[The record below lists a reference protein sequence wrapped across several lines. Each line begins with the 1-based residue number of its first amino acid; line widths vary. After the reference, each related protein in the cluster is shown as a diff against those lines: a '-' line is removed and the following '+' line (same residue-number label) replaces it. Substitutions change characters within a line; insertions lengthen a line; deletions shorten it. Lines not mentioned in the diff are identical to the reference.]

1 MKKLINKEK
10 LGYIF
15 LVFMC
20 LSCLLD
26 LHIFYNRFATLI
38 RLFFILIFFGISFI
52 KFSSKKDRFKL
63 IVYLLF
69 VLLYSILHLIFVDNY
84 LMEELL
90 YIFKMTSN
98 VLLFYSVYSINIDYK
113 KSIKFIKIIL
123 WFICGSIVL
132 CNFLKLGYSSY
143 SFNYIKYNIFDWFKN
158 INGYF
163 EDFSGKG
170 FFHLAN
176 QIVGVVLL
184 FYPML
189 INEVKENKKVMDIV
203 LLNVCS
209 LSMLMIGNRTSSA
222 GPLIILIFSFVIYL
236 FLVTI
241 KKEKISVKYILI
253 LVLSMIFINIF
264 LYNAPIVKRDK
275 YYNDLDNSIIYV
287 TDNVDKREVIN
298 KYISDNKYNTVNKS
312 TRDILLDKN
321 LNINF
326 IDNYYPYDQDQEFWD
341 NLVNSNIDFKDSR
354 LIELKIAQRLVELSD
369 NKLYKFVGIGYY
381 KIISV
386 CNIERDY
393 VMQYYS
399 VGILGLVIFVGFYF
413 IIYIKMLFKVFINL
427 DKKFNY
433 LNIMLL
439 SGIGINLIVAYLSG
453 NILNALSSTIP
464 LTICLGIAYNEIRVN
479 KPGKVLNY
487 NICKLNKKEIINEL
501 NNSDNRNI
509 LFNINPIIIVNFND
523 NKEYKKFINKEK
535 YNIPDGFGTI
545 VGLRFKD
552 NKGYCQVTGVDM
564 FNSLLYNACKYDKKV
579 YLYGAKKEVIKK
591 TVNVLKE
598 KYINLNICGYMSGYS
613 KEKDVLNDIKKCKP
627 DYLFV
632 GIGSPKQEE
641 FIIRNEKLF
650 RNISVIMP
658 VGGTFDVV
666 SGLKKR
672 APIIYQKLHLEWLY
686 RMIKEPKRIKD
697 NVKILKYLYL
707 VIFKNGGKDEKN
719 N

>member
-1 MKKLINKEK
+1 MKRLINKEK
-10 LGYIF
+10 LGSIF

-20 LSCLLD
+20 LSYLFD

-38 RLFFILIFFGISFI
+38 RLFFILIFFGLSFI

-98 VLLFYSVYSINIDYK
+98 VLLFYSVYSMNVDYK

-143 SFNYIKYNIFDWFKN
+143 SFNYLKYNIFDWFKN

-241 KKEKISVKYILI
+241 KKEKLSVKYILI
-253 LVLSMIFINIF
+253 LVFSMIFINIF

-275 YYNDLDNSIIYV
+275 YYNDLDKS
-287 TDNVDKREVIN
+287 DVIN
-298 KYISDNKYNTVNKS
+298 KYISDNKDNTVNKS
-312 TRDILLDKN
+312 TRDFLLDKN

-326 IDNYYPYDQDQEFWD
+326 IDNYYPYDKDHEFWD

-354 LIELKIAQRLVELSD
+354 LIELKITQRLVELSD

-399 VGILGLVIFVGFYF
+399 VGILGLVIFIGFYF
-413 IIYIKMLFKVFINL
+413 IIYIKMLFKLFINL

-464 LTICLGIAYNEIRVN
+464 LTICLGIAYNEIRIN

-509 LFNINPIIIVNFND
+509 LFNINPIIMVNFND
-523 NKEYKKFINKEK
+523 KKEFKKFINKEK

-552 NKGYCQVTGVDM
+552 NKGYSQITGVDM
-564 FNSLLYNACKYDKKV
+564 FDSLLYNACKYDKKV
-579 YLYGAKKEVIKK
+579 YLYGAKKEVIEK
-591 TVNVLKE
+591 TVKVLKE

-707 VIFKNGGKDEKN
+707 VIFKNGGKDEK
-719 N
+719 

>member
-10 LGYIF
+10 LGSIF

-98 VLLFYSVYSINIDYK
+98 VLLFYSVYSMNIDYK

-132 CNFLKLGYSSY
+132 CNFFKLGYSSY
-143 SFNYIKYNIFDWFKN
+143 SFNYLKYNIFDWFKN

-170 FFHLAN
+170 FFH
-176 QIVGVVLL
+176 VLL

-241 KKEKISVKYILI
+241 KKEKLSVKYILI
-253 LVLSMIFINIF
+253 LVFSMIFINIF

-275 YYNDLDNSIIYV
+275 YYNDLDKSVINI
-287 TDNVDKREVIN
+287 TGDVDKSEVIN
-298 KYISDNKYNTVNKS
+298 KYISDNKDNTVNKS

-326 IDNYYPYDQDQEFWD
+326 IDNYYPYDKDHEFWD

-433 LNIMLL
+433 VNIMLL

-464 LTICLGIAYNEIRVN
+464 LTICLGIAYNEVRVN
-479 KPGKVLNY
+479 KSGKVLNY

-509 LFNINPIIIVNFND
+509 LFNINPIIMVNFND

-552 NKGYCQVTGVDM
+552 NKGYSQITGVDM
-564 FNSLLYNACKYDKKV
+564 FDSLLYNACKYDKKV
-579 YLYGAKKEVIKK
+579 YLYGAKKEVIEK
-591 TVNVLKE
+591 TVKVLKE

-641 FIIRNEKLF
+641 FIIKNEKLF

-707 VIFKNGGKDEKN
+707 VIFKNGGKDEK
-719 N
+719 

>member
-1 MKKLINKEK
+1 
-10 LGYIF
+10 
-15 LVFMC
+15 MC
-20 LSCLLD
+20 LSCLFD

-63 IVYLLF
+63 LIYLLS
-69 VLLYSILHLIFVDNY
+69 VLLYTILHLIFVDNY

-90 YIFKMTSN
+90 YIFKMISN
-98 VLLFYSVYSINIDYK
+98 VLLFYSVYSMNIDYK

-132 CNFLKLGYSSY
+132 CNFFKLGYSSY
-143 SFNYIKYNIFDWFKN
+143 SFNYLKYNIFDWFKN

-241 KKEKISVKYILI
+241 KKEKLSVKYILI
-253 LVLSMIFINIF
+253 LVFSMIFINIF

-275 YYNDLDNSIIYV
+275 YYNDLDKSVINI
-287 TDNVDKREVIN
+287 TGDVDKSEVIN
-298 KYISDNKYNTVNKS
+298 KYISDNKDNTVNKS

-399 VGILGLVIFVGFYF
+399 VGILGLVIFIGFYF

-453 NILNALSSTIP
+453 NIINALSSTIP

-509 LFNINPIIIVNFND
+509 LFNINPIIMVNFND

-552 NKGYCQVTGVDM
+552 NKGYSQITGVDM
-564 FNSLLYNACKYDKKV
+564 FNSLLFNACKYDKKV
-579 YLYGAKKEVIKK
+579 YLYGAKKEVIEK
-591 TVNVLKE
+591 TVKVLKE

-641 FIIRNEKLF
+641 FIIKNEKLF

-707 VIFKNGGKDEKN
+707 VIFKNGGKDEK
-719 N
+719 

>member
-10 LGYIF
+10 LGSIF

-20 LSCLLD
+20 LSCLFD

-38 RLFFILIFFGISFI
+38 RLFFILVFFGLSFI

-63 IVYLLF
+63 VVYLLF
-69 VLLYSILHLIFVDNY
+69 VLLYSILHLVFVDNY

-98 VLLFYSVYSINIDYK
+98 VLLFYSVYSMNIDYK

-132 CNFLKLGYSSY
+132 CNFFKLGYSSY
-143 SFNYIKYNIFDWFKN
+143 SFNYLKYNIFDWFKN

-241 KKEKISVKYILI
+241 KKEKLSVKYILI
-253 LVLSMIFINIF
+253 LVFSMIFINIF

-275 YYNDLDNSIIYV
+275 YYNDLDKSVINI
-287 TDNVDKREVIN
+287 TGDVDKSEVIN
-298 KYISDNKYNTVNKS
+298 KYISNNKDNTVNKS

-326 IDNYYPYDQDQEFWD
+326 IDNYYLYDQDQEFWD

-399 VGILGLVIFVGFYF
+399 VGILGLVIFIGFYF

-509 LFNINPIIIVNFND
+509 LFNINPIIMVNFND

-552 NKGYCQVTGVDM
+552 NKGYSQITGVDM
-564 FNSLLYNACKYDKKV
+564 FNSLVYNACKYDKKV
-579 YLYGAKKEVIKK
+579 YLYGAKKEVIEK
-591 TVNVLKE
+591 TVKVLKE

-641 FIIRNEKLF
+641 FIIRNEKFF
-650 RNISVIMP
+650 RNIGVIMP

-707 VIFKNGGKDEKN
+707 VIFKNGGKDEK
-719 N
+719 

>member
-1 MKKLINKEK
+1 MKRLINKEK
-10 LGYIF
+10 LGSIF

-20 LSCLLD
+20 LSCLFD

-38 RLFFILIFFGISFI
+38 RLFFILIFFGLSFI

-98 VLLFYSVYSINIDYK
+98 VLLFYSVYSMNVDYK

-143 SFNYIKYNIFDWFKN
+143 SFNYLKYNIFDWFKN

-241 KKEKISVKYILI
+241 KKEKLSVKYILI
-253 LVLSMIFINIF
+253 LVFSMIFINIF

-275 YYNDLDNSIIYV
+275 YYNDLDKS
-287 TDNVDKREVIN
+287 DVIN
-298 KYISDNKYNTVNKS
+298 KYISDNKDNTVNKS
-312 TRDILLDKN
+312 TRDFLLDKN

-326 IDNYYPYDQDQEFWD
+326 IDNYYPYDKDHEFWD

-354 LIELKIAQRLVELSD
+354 LIELKITQRLVELSD

-413 IIYIKMLFKVFINL
+413 IIYIKMLVKVFINL

-509 LFNINPIIIVNFND
+509 LFNINPIIMVNFND
-523 NKEYKKFINKEK
+523 KKEFKKFINKEK

-552 NKGYCQVTGVDM
+552 NKGYSQITGVDM
-564 FNSLLYNACKYDKKV
+564 FNSLLFNACKYDKKV
-579 YLYGAKKEVIKK
+579 YLYGAKREVIEKAVK
-591 TVNVLKE
+591 VLKE

-641 FIIRNEKLF
+641 FIIKNEKLF
-650 RNISVIMP
+650 RKISVIMP

-707 VIFKNGGKDEKN
+707 VIFKNGGKDEK
-719 N
+719 

>member
-1 MKKLINKEK
+1 MDILK
-10 LGYIF
+10 IF
-15 LVFMC
+15 LV
-20 LSCLLD
+20 
-26 LHIFYNRFATLI
+26 RV
-38 RLFFILIFFGISFI
+38 SFI
-52 KFSSKKDRFKL
+52 S
-63 IVYLLF
+63 
-69 VLLYSILHLIFVDNY
+69 
-84 LMEELL
+84 
-90 YIFKMTSN
+90 
-98 VLLFYSVYSINIDYK
+98 
-113 KSIKFIKIIL
+113 
-123 WFICGSIVL
+123 
-132 CNFLKLGYSSY
+132 
-143 SFNYIKYNIFDWFKN
+143 
-158 INGYF
+158 
-163 EDFSGKG
+163 
-170 FFHLAN
+170 AN

-222 GPLIILIFSFVIYL
+222 GPLIILIFSFVFYL

-241 KKEKISVKYILI
+241 KKEKLSVKYILF
-253 LVLSMIFINIF
+253 LVFSMIFINIF

-275 YYNDLDNSIIYV
+275 YYNDLDKSVINI
-287 TDNVDKREVIN
+287 TGDVDKSEVIN
-298 KYISDNKYNTVNKS
+298 KYISDNKDNTVNKS

-326 IDNYYPYDQDQEFWD
+326 IDNYYPYNQDQEFWD

-399 VGILGLVIFVGFYF
+399 VGILGLVIFIGFYF

-509 LFNINPIIIVNFND
+509 LFNINPIIMVNFND

-552 NKGYCQVTGVDM
+552 NKWYSQITGVDM
-564 FNSLLYNACKYDKKV
+564 FNSLVYNACKYDKKV
-579 YLYGAKKEVIKK
+579 YLYGAKKEVIEK
-591 TVNVLKE
+591 TVIVLKE

>member
-1 MKKLINKEK
+1 M
-10 LGYIF
+10 
-15 LVFMC
+15 
-20 LSCLLD
+20 
-26 LHIFYNRFATLI
+26 
-38 RLFFILIFFGISFI
+38 
-52 KFSSKKDRFKL
+52 
-63 IVYLLF
+63 
-69 VLLYSILHLIFVDNY
+69 
-84 LMEELL
+84 
-90 YIFKMTSN
+90 
-98 VLLFYSVYSINIDYK
+98 
-113 KSIKFIKIIL
+113 
-123 WFICGSIVL
+123 
-132 CNFLKLGYSSY
+132 
-143 SFNYIKYNIFDWFKN
+143 
-158 INGYF
+158 
-163 EDFSGKG
+163 
-170 FFHLAN
+170 
-176 QIVGVVLL
+176 
-184 FYPML
+184 
-189 INEVKENKKVMDIV
+189 
-203 LLNVCS
+203 
-209 LSMLMIGNRTSSA
+209 
-222 GPLIILIFSFVIYL
+222 
-236 FLVTI
+236 
-241 KKEKISVKYILI
+241 
-253 LVLSMIFINIF
+253 
-264 LYNAPIVKRDK
+264 
-275 YYNDLDNSIIYV
+275 
-287 TDNVDKREVIN
+287 
-298 KYISDNKYNTVNKS
+298 
-312 TRDILLDKN
+312 
-321 LNINF
+321 
-326 IDNYYPYDQDQEFWD
+326 
-341 NLVNSNIDFKDSR
+341 
-354 LIELKIAQRLVELSD
+354 ELSD

-399 VGILGLVIFVGFYF
+399 VGILGLVIFIGFYF

-427 DKKFNY
+427 DTKFNY

-487 NICKLNKKEIINEL
+487 NICKLDRDEIINEL

-509 LFNINPIIIVNFND
+509 LFNINPIIMVNFND

-552 NKGYCQVTGVDM
+552 NKGYSQITGVDM
-564 FNSLLYNACKYDKKV
+564 FNSLLDNACKYDKKV
-579 YLYGAKKEVIKK
+579 YLYGAKKEVIEK

-627 DYLFV
+627 NYLFV

-707 VIFKNGGKDEKN
+707 VIFKN
-719 N
+719 

>member
-15 LVFMC
+15 LVFMG
-20 LSCLLD
+20 LSSLLD

-63 IVYLLF
+63 LIYLLSVF
-69 VLLYSILHLIFVDNY
+69 LYTILHLVFVDNY

-90 YIFKMTSN
+90 YIFKMSSN
-98 VLLFYSVYSINIDYK
+98 VLLFYGVYSMNIDYK

-123 WFICGSIVL
+123 WFICGSIVF
-132 CNFLKLGYSSY
+132 CNFFKLGYSSY
-143 SFNYIKYNIFDWFKN
+143 SFNYLKYNIFDWFKN

-241 KKEKISVKYILI
+241 KKEKLSVKYILI
-253 LVLSMIFINIF
+253 LVFSMIFINIF

-275 YYNDLDNSIIYV
+275 YYNDLDKSVINI
-287 TDNVDKREVIN
+287 TGDVDKSEVIN
-298 KYISDNKYNTVNKS
+298 KYISDNKDNTVNKS

-399 VGILGLVIFVGFYF
+399 VGILGLVIFIGFYF
-413 IIYIKMLFKVFINL
+413 IIYIKMLFKLFINL

-479 KPGKVLNY
+479 KSGKVLNY

-509 LFNINPIIIVNFND
+509 LFNINPIIMVNFND

-552 NKGYCQVTGVDM
+552 NKGYSQITGVDM
-564 FNSLLYNACKYDKKV
+564 FNSLLFNACKYDKKV
-579 YLYGAKKEVIKK
+579 YLYGAKKEVIEK
-591 TVNVLKE
+591 TVKVLKE

-707 VIFKNGGKDEKN
+707 VIFKNGGKDGK
-719 N
+719 

>member
-63 IVYLLF
+63 IIYLLF
-69 VLLYSILHLIFVDNY
+69 VFLYTILHLIFVDNY

-98 VLLFYSVYSINIDYK
+98 VLLFYSVYSMNIDYK

-123 WFICGSIVL
+123 WFICGSVVL
-132 CNFLKLGYSSY
+132 CNFFKLGYSSY
-143 SFNYIKYNIFDWFKN
+143 SFNYLKYNIFDWFKN

-184 FYPML
+184 LYPML

-241 KKEKISVKYILI
+241 KREKLSIKYILI
-253 LVLSMIFINIF
+253 LVFSMIFINIF

-275 YYNDLDNSIIYV
+275 YYNDLDNSV
-287 TDNVDKREVIN
+287 AD
-298 KYISDNKYNTVNKS
+298 VNKEDYIIT
-312 TRDILLDKN
+312 TRDTLLDKN

-399 VGILGLVIFVGFYF
+399 VGILGLVIFIGVYF

-427 DKKFNY
+427 DTKFNY

-487 NICKLNKKEIINEL
+487 NICKLDRDEIINEL

-509 LFNINPIIIVNFND
+509 LFNINPIIMVNFND

-552 NKGYCQVTGVDM
+552 NKGYSQITGVDM
-564 FNSLLYNACKYDKKV
+564 FNSLLDNAFKYGKKI
-579 YLYGAKKEVIKK
+579 YLYGAKKEVIEK

-707 VIFKNGGKDEKN
+707 VIFKNRGKDD
-719 N
+719 

>member
-1 MKKLINKEK
+1 
-10 LGYIF
+10 
-15 LVFMC
+15 MC
-20 LSCLLD
+20 WKDTRKRSQ
-26 LHIFYNRFATLI
+26 HIFYNSFATLI

-98 VLLFYSVYSINIDYK
+98 VLLFYSVYSMNIDYK

-123 WFICGSIVL
+123 WFICGSIVF
-132 CNFLKLGYSSY
+132 CNFFKLGYSSY
-143 SFNYIKYNIFDWFKN
+143 SFNYLKYNIFDWFKN

-241 KKEKISVKYILI
+241 KKEKLSVKYILI
-253 LVLSMIFINIF
+253 LVFSMIFINIF

-275 YYNDLDNSIIYV
+275 YYNDLDKSVINI
-287 TDNVDKREVIN
+287 TGDVDKSEVIN
-298 KYISDNKYNTVNKS
+298 KYISDNKDNTVNKS

-399 VGILGLVIFVGFYF
+399 VGILGLVIFIGFYF

-479 KPGKVLNY
+479 KSGKVLNY

-509 LFNINPIIIVNFND
+509 LFNINPIIMVNFND

-552 NKGYCQVTGVDM
+552 NKGYSQITGVDM
-564 FNSLLYNACKYDKKV
+564 FNSLLFNACKYDKKV
-579 YLYGAKKEVIKK
+579 YLYGAKKEVIEK
-591 TVNVLKE
+591 TVKVLKE

-707 VIFKNGGKDEKN
+707 VIFKNGGKDEK
-719 N
+719 

>member
-38 RLFFILIFFGISFI
+38 RLFFILIFFGISVI
-52 KFSSKKDRFKL
+52 KFSSKNDRLKL
-63 IVYLLF
+63 LIYLLSVF
-69 VLLYSILHLIFVDNY
+69 LYTILHLIFVDNY

-132 CNFLKLGYSSY
+132 CNFFKLGYSSY

-184 FYPML
+184 FYPIL

-241 KKEKISVKYILI
+241 KKEKLSVKYILI
-253 LVLSMIFINIF
+253 LVFSMIFINIF

-275 YYNDLDNSIIYV
+275 YYNDLDNSIIDV

-298 KYISDNKYNTVNKS
+298 KYISDNKDNTVNIS

-354 LIELKIAQRLVELSD
+354 LIELKIAQRLVELSN

-479 KPGKVLNY
+479 KPGKVLKY

-501 NNSDNRNI
+501 NNSDKRNI
-509 LFNINPIIIVNFND
+509 LFNINPIIMVNFND
-523 NKEYKKFINKEK
+523 NKEYKKFINMEK

-552 NKGYCQVTGVDM
+552 NKGYTQITGVDI

-579 YLYGAKKEVIKK
+579 YLYGAKKEVIEK

-666 SGLKKR
+666 SGSKKR

-707 VIFKNGGKDEKN
+707 VIFKNGGKDEK
-719 N
+719 

>member
-38 RLFFILIFFGISFI
+38 RLFFILIFFDISFI
-52 KFSSKKDRFKL
+52 KFSSKTDRLKL
-63 IVYLLF
+63 LIYLLF
-69 VLLYSILHLIFVDNY
+69 VLLYTILHLIFVDNY

-132 CNFLKLGYSSY
+132 CNFFKLGYSSY

-241 KKEKISVKYILI
+241 KKEKISIKYILI
-253 LVLSMIFINIF
+253 LVFSMIFINIF

-275 YYNDLDNSIIYV
+275 YYNDLDNSIIDV
-287 TDNVDKREVIN
+287 TNNVDKRGVIN
-298 KYISDNKYNTVNKS
+298 KYISDNKDNTVNKS
-312 TRDILLDKN
+312 ARDILLDKN

-354 LIELKIAQRLVELSD
+354 LIELKIAQRLVELSN
-369 NKLYKFVGIGYY
+369 NKSYIFVGIGYY

-393 VMQYYS
+393 IMQYYS
-399 VGILGLVIFVGFYF
+399 VGILGLVIFIGFYF

-487 NICKLNKKEIINEL
+487 NICKLNKIEIINEL

-509 LFNINPIIIVNFND
+509 LFNINPIIMVNFND

-535 YNIPDGFGTI
+535 YNISDGFGTI
-545 VGLRFKD
+545 VGLKFKD
-552 NKGYCQVTGVDM
+552 NKGYSQITGVDM
-564 FNSLLYNACKYDKKV
+564 FNSLADNACKYDKKV
-579 YLYGAKKEVIKK
+579 YLYGAKKEVIEK

-598 KYINLNICGYMSGYS
+598 KYIKLNICGYMSGYS
-613 KEKDVLNDIKKCKP
+613 KEKDVLYDIKKCKP

-641 FIIRNEKLF
+641 FIIRNEMLF

-707 VIFKNGGKDEKN
+707 VIFKNGGKDEK
-719 N
+719 

>member
-1 MKKLINKEK
+1 MKRLINKEK
-10 LGYIF
+10 LGSIF

-20 LSCLLD
+20 LSCLFD
-26 LHIFYNRFATLI
+26 LHIFYNMFANLI
-38 RLFFILIFFGISFI
+38 RLFFILIFFGLSFI

-98 VLLFYSVYSINIDYK
+98 VLLFYSVYSMNVDYK

-143 SFNYIKYNIFDWFKN
+143 SFNYLKYNIFDWFKN

-222 GPLIILIFSFVIYL
+222 GPLIILIFSFVFYL

-241 KKEKISVKYILI
+241 KKEKLSVKYILI
-253 LVLSMIFINIF
+253 LLFSMIFINIF

-275 YYNDLDNSIIYV
+275 YYNDLDKS
-287 TDNVDKREVIN
+287 DAIN
-298 KYISDNKYNTVNKS
+298 KYISDNKDNTVNKS

-326 IDNYYPYDQDQEFWD
+326 IDNYYPYNQDHEFWD

-399 VGILGLVIFVGFYF
+399 VGILGLVIFIGFYF
-413 IIYIKMLFKVFINL
+413 IIYIKMLVKVFINL

-509 LFNINPIIIVNFND
+509 LFNINPIIMVNFND
-523 NKEYKKFINKEK
+523 KKEFKKFINKEK

-552 NKGYCQVTGVDM
+552 NKGYSQITGVDM
-564 FNSLLYNACKYDKKV
+564 FDSLLYNACKYDKKV
-579 YLYGAKKEVIKK
+579 YLYGAKKEVIEK
-591 TVNVLKE
+591 TVKVLKE

-641 FIIRNEKLF
+641 FIIKNEKLF

-707 VIFKNGGKDEKN
+707 VIFKNGGKDEK
-719 N
+719 

>member
-20 LSCLLD
+20 LSCILD

-63 IVYLLF
+63 LIYLLS
-69 VLLYSILHLIFVDNY
+69 VLLYTILHLLFVDNY

-98 VLLFYSVYSINIDYK
+98 VLLFYSVYSMNIDNK

-132 CNFLKLGYSSY
+132 CNFFKLGYSSY
-143 SFNYIKYNIFDWFKN
+143 SFNYLKYNIFDWFKN

-163 EDFSGKG
+163 EDFSGEG

-241 KKEKISVKYILI
+241 KKEKLSVKYILI
-253 LVLSMIFINIF
+253 LVFSMIFINIF

-275 YYNDLDNSIIYV
+275 YYNDLDKSVINI
-287 TDNVDKREVIN
+287 TGDVDKSEVIN
-298 KYISDNKYNTVNKS
+298 KYTSDNKDNTVNKS
-312 TRDILLDKN
+312 TRDILLEKN

-326 IDNYYPYDQDQEFWD
+326 IDNYYPYDQDHEFWN
-341 NLVNSNIDFKDSR
+341 NLVNLNIDFKDSR

-399 VGILGLVIFVGFYF
+399 VGILGLVIFIGFYF

-509 LFNINPIIIVNFND
+509 LFNINPIIMVNFND

-707 VIFKNGGKDEKN
+707 VIFKNGGKDEK
-719 N
+719 

>member
-15 LVFMC
+15 LVFMG
-20 LSCLLD
+20 LSSLLD

-63 IVYLLF
+63 LIYLLSVF
-69 VLLYSILHLIFVDNY
+69 LYTILHLVFVDNY

-90 YIFKMTSN
+90 YIFKMSSN
-98 VLLFYSVYSINIDYK
+98 VLLFYGVYSMNIDYK

-123 WFICGSIVL
+123 WFICGSIVF
-132 CNFLKLGYSSY
+132 CNFFKLGYSSY
-143 SFNYIKYNIFDWFKN
+143 SFNYLKYNIFDWFKN

-241 KKEKISVKYILI
+241 KKEKLSVKYILI
-253 LVLSMIFINIF
+253 LVFSMIFINIF

-275 YYNDLDNSIIYV
+275 YYNDLDKS
-287 TDNVDKREVIN
+287 DVIN
-298 KYISDNKYNTVNKS
+298 KYISDNKDNTVNKS

-354 LIELKIAQRLVELSD
+354 LIELKIVQRLVELSD

-399 VGILGLVIFVGFYF
+399 VGILGLVIFIGFYF
-413 IIYIKMLFKVFINL
+413 IIYIKMLFKLFINL

-439 SGIGINLIVAYLSG
+439 SGICINLIVAYLSG

-479 KPGKVLNY
+479 KSGKVLNY

-509 LFNINPIIIVNFND
+509 LFNINPIIMVNFND

-545 VGLRFKD
+545 VGLKFKD
-552 NKGYCQVTGVDM
+552 NKGYSQITGVDM
-564 FNSLLYNACKYDKKV
+564 FNSLLFNACKYDKKV
-579 YLYGAKKEVIKK
+579 YLYGAKKEVIEK
-591 TVNVLKE
+591 TVKVLKE

-697 NVKILKYLYL
+697 NVKILKYLYS
-707 VIFKNGGKDEKN
+707 VIFKNGGKDEK
-719 N
+719 

>member
-1 MKKLINKEK
+1 MKRLINKEK
-10 LGYIF
+10 LGSIF

-20 LSCLLD
+20 LSYLFD

-38 RLFFILIFFGISFI
+38 RLFFILIFFGLSFI

-98 VLLFYSVYSINIDYK
+98 VLLFYSVYSMNVDYK

-132 CNFLKLGYSSY
+132 CNFFKLGYSSY
-143 SFNYIKYNIFDWFKN
+143 SFNYLKYNIFDWFKN

-241 KKEKISVKYILI
+241 KKEKLSVKYILI
-253 LVLSMIFINIF
+253 LVFSMIFINIF

-275 YYNDLDNSIIYV
+275 YYNDLDKSVINI
-287 TDNVDKREVIN
+287 TGDVDKSEVIN
-298 KYISDNKYNTVNKS
+298 KYISDNKDNTVNKS

-326 IDNYYPYDQDQEFWD
+326 IDNYYPYDKDHEFWD

-433 LNIMLL
+433 VNIMLL

-464 LTICLGIAYNEIRVN
+464 LTICLGIAYNEVRVN
-479 KPGKVLNY
+479 KSGKVLNY

-509 LFNINPIIIVNFND
+509 LFNINPIIMVNFND

-552 NKGYCQVTGVDM
+552 NKGYSQITGVDM
-564 FNSLLYNACKYDKKV
+564 FDSLLYNACKYDKKV
-579 YLYGAKKEVIKK
+579 YLYGAKKEVIEK
-591 TVNVLKE
+591 TVKVLKE

-641 FIIRNEKLF
+641 FIIKNEKLF

-707 VIFKNGGKDEKN
+707 VIFKNGGKDEK
-719 N
+719 

>member
-10 LGYIF
+10 LGYVF

-69 VLLYSILHLIFVDNY
+69 VLLYTILHLIFVDNY

-98 VLLFYSVYSINIDYK
+98 VLLFYSVYSMNIDYK

-143 SFNYIKYNIFDWFKN
+143 NFNYLKYNIFDWFKN

-241 KKEKISVKYILI
+241 KREKLSIKYILI
-253 LVLSMIFINIF
+253 LVFSMIFINVF

-275 YYNDLDNSIIYV
+275 YYNDLDNSV
-287 TDNVDKREVIN
+287 AD
-298 KYISDNKYNTVNKS
+298 VNKEDYIIT

-399 VGILGLVIFVGFYF
+399 VGILGLVIFIGFYF

-464 LTICLGIAYNEIRVN
+464 LTICLGIAYNEIRVERSC
-479 KPGKVLNY
+479 KVLNY
-487 NICKLNKKEIINEL
+487 NICKLDRDEIINEL

-509 LFNINPIIIVNFND
+509 LFNMNPIIMVNFND

-545 VGLRFKD
+545 VGLKFKD
-552 NKGYCQVTGVDM
+552 NKGYSQITGVDM
-564 FNSLLYNACKYDKKV
+564 FNSLVDNAFKYGKKV
-579 YLYGAKKEVIKK
+579 YLYGAKKEVIEK
-591 TVNVLKE
+591 TVKVLKE

-613 KEKDVLNDIKKCKP
+613 KEKDLLNDIKKCKP

-707 VIFKNGGKDEKN
+707 VIFKNRGKDD
-719 N
+719 

>member
-1 MKKLINKEK
+1 MKKLINKEN

-38 RLFFILIFFGISFI
+38 RLLFILIFCGISFI
-52 KFSSKKDRFKL
+52 KFSNKKDRFKL
-63 IVYLLF
+63 IIYLFF
-69 VLLYSILHLIFVDNY
+69 VLLYTILHLLFVDNY
-84 LMEELL
+84 LVEELL

-98 VLLFYSVYSINIDYK
+98 VLLFYSVYSMNIDYK
-113 KSIKFIKIIL
+113 KSIKYIKIIL
-123 WFICGSIVL
+123 WFICGSLVF
-132 CNFLKLGYSSY
+132 CNFFKLGYSSY
-143 SFNYIKYNIFDWFKN
+143 SFNYLKYNIFDWFKN

-189 INEVKENKKVMDIV
+189 INEIKEHKKLIDIV

-222 GPLIILIFSFVIYL
+222 GPLIILIFSFIIYL
-236 FLVTI
+236 FFVIL
-241 KKEKISVKYILI
+241 KKEKFSVKYILI
-253 LVLSMIFINIF
+253 LVFSMIFINIF

-275 YYNDLDNSIIYV
+275 YYNDLDTSVISV
-287 TDNVDKREVIN
+287 KDNVDKREVIN
-298 KYISDNKYNTVNKS
+298 KYISDNIDNIVNKS

-326 IDNYYPYDQDQEFWD
+326 IDNYYHYEQDQEFWD
-341 NLVNSNIDFKDSR
+341 NLVNLNIDFKDSR
-354 LIELKIAQRLVELSD
+354 LIELKIVQRLVELSG
-369 NKLYKFVGIGYY
+369 NKLYKLVGIGYY

-399 VGILGLVIFVGFYF
+399 VGMFGLIIFIGFYF
-413 IIYIKMLFKVFINL
+413 VIYIKMLIKVFINL
-427 DKKFNY
+427 DNKFNY

-464 LTICLGIAYNEIRVN
+464 LTICLGISYNEIRKD
-479 KPGKVLNY
+479 KPCKVLNY
-487 NICKLNKKEIINEL
+487 NVCKLDKDNIINEL
-501 NNSDNRNI
+501 NNSNKRNI
-509 LFNINPIIIVNFND
+509 LFNINPIIMVNFND

-535 YNIPDGFGTI
+535 YNIADGIGTI

-552 NKGYCQVTGVDM
+552 NYGYKQITGVDM
-564 FNSLLYNACKYDKKV
+564 FNSLIDNACKYDKKV
-579 YLYGAKKEVIKK
+579 YLYGAKKEVVEKVVK
-591 TVNVLKE
+591 VLKD
-598 KYINLNICGYMSGYS
+598 KYNNLNVCGYMSGYS
-613 KEKDVLNDIKKCKP
+613 KESDVLKDIKKCKP

-650 RNISVIMP
+650 RNIRTIMP

-672 APIIYQKLHLEWLY
+672 APKVYQKLHLEWLY
-686 RMIKEPKRIKD
+686 RMVKEPKRIKD

-707 VIFKNGGKDEKN
+707 VVFRNGGMDEE
-719 N
+719 

>member
-63 IVYLLF
+63 IIYLLF
-69 VLLYSILHLIFVDNY
+69 VFLYTILHLIFVDNY

-98 VLLFYSVYSINIDYK
+98 VLLFYSVYSMNIDYK

-123 WFICGSIVL
+123 WFICGSVVL
-132 CNFLKLGYSSY
+132 CNFFKLGYSSY
-143 SFNYIKYNIFDWFKN
+143 SFNYLKYNIFDWFKN

-184 FYPML
+184 LYPML

-241 KKEKISVKYILI
+241 KREKLSIKYILI
-253 LVLSMIFINIF
+253 LVFSMIFINIF

-275 YYNDLDNSIIYV
+275 YYNDLDNSV
-287 TDNVDKREVIN
+287 AD
-298 KYISDNKYNTVNKS
+298 VNKEDYIIT
-312 TRDILLDKN
+312 TRDTLLDKN

-399 VGILGLVIFVGFYF
+399 VGILGLVIFIGFYF
-413 IIYIKMLFKVFINL
+413 IIYIKMLFKIFINL

-439 SGIGINLIVAYLSG
+439 SGICINLIVAYLSG

-464 LTICLGIAYNEIRVN
+464 LTICLGIAYNEIRVERSC
-479 KPGKVLNY
+479 KVLNY
-487 NICKLNKKEIINEL
+487 NICKLNRDEIINEL

-509 LFNINPIIIVNFND
+509 LFNMNPIIMVNFND

-552 NKGYCQVTGVDM
+552 NNDYSQITGVDM
-564 FNSLLYNACKYDKKV
+564 FNSLLDNACKYDKKV
-579 YLYGAKKEVIKK
+579 YLYGAKKEVIEK

-598 KYINLNICGYMSGYS
+598 KYIKLNICGYMSGYS

-641 FIIRNEKLF
+641 FIIRNEMLF

-707 VIFKNGGKDEKN
+707 VIFKNRGKDD
-719 N
+719 

>member
-63 IVYLLF
+63 IIYLLF
-69 VLLYSILHLIFVDNY
+69 VFLYTILHLIFVDNY

-98 VLLFYSVYSINIDYK
+98 VLLFYSVYSMNIDYK

-123 WFICGSIVL
+123 WFICGSVVL
-132 CNFLKLGYSSY
+132 CNFFKLGYSSY
-143 SFNYIKYNIFDWFKN
+143 SFNYLKYNIFDWFKN

-184 FYPML
+184 LYPML

-241 KKEKISVKYILI
+241 KKEKLSVKYILI
-253 LVLSMIFINIF
+253 LVFSMIFINIF

-298 KYISDNKYNTVNKS
+298 KYISDNEDNTVNKS
-312 TRDILLDKN
+312 ARDILLDKN

-354 LIELKIAQRLVELSD
+354 LIELKIAQRLVELSN
-369 NKLYKFVGIGYY
+369 NKSYKFVGIGYY

-393 VMQYYS
+393 IMQYYS
-399 VGILGLVIFVGFYF
+399 VGILGLVIFIGFYF

-487 NICKLNKKEIINEL
+487 NICKLNKIEIINEL

-509 LFNINPIIIVNFND
+509 LFNINPIIMVNFND

-535 YNIPDGFGTI
+535 YNISDGFGTI
-545 VGLRFKD
+545 VGLKFKD
-552 NKGYCQVTGVDM
+552 NKGYSQITGVDM
-564 FNSLLYNACKYDKKV
+564 FNSLADNACKYDKKV
-579 YLYGAKKEVIKK
+579 YLYGAKKEVIEK

-598 KYINLNICGYMSGYS
+598 KYIKLNICGYMSGYS
-613 KEKDVLNDIKKCKP
+613 KEKDVLYDIKKCKP

-641 FIIRNEKLF
+641 FIIRNEMLF

-707 VIFKNGGKDEKN
+707 VIFKNGGKDEK
-719 N
+719 